1 MNRRSSPPRSDA
13 VRYGLFVF
21 GCVLM
26 AISPIIGILP
36 GPGFI
41 IVFPIGLALA
51 LQNSRWAKK
60 RYARFKRRHPRYGEW
75 ADRGL
80 RRASGLRRLRRRR
93 ERAASGD

>member
-1 MNRRSSPPRSDA
+1 MVRRSRPQRSEA
-13 VRYGLFVF
+13 VRVGLFVL

-26 AISPIIGILP
+26 VIAPVIGILP

-80 RRASGLRRLRRRR
+80 RRASGIRRLRRRR

>member
-1 MNRRSSPPRSDA
+1 MARPSRPQRSEA
-13 VRYGLFVF
+13 VRVGLFVL

-26 AISPIIGILP
+26 IVSPIVGILP